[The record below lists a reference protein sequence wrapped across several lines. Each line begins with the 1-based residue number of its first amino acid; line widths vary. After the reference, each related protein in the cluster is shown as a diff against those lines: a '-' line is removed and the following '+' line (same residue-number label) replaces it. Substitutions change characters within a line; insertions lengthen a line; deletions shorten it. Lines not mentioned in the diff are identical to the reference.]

1 MLRPT
6 RGTWCTRLRR
16 PLPGFQLELGFGP
29 CTPCEGDRNLCWVDP
44 DWHPTA
50 PHLWWLAYSLET
62 VNPGFLPP
70 LRCHPTTEQAS
81 PGGGVAGSGL
91 FQLVHVQGNVAFL
104 DLVHLW
110 QLFLR
115 DLPLAAFGGH
125 SLPSDRRR
133 VLPTD
138 D

>member
-1 MLRPT
+1 MVLGVPAYGALSLDSSWSWALAPVRRARGTVTSVGWTRIGTRQRPT
-6 RGTWCTRLRR
+6 FGGWLTVWRL
-16 PLPGFQLELGFGP
+16 LI
-29 CTPCEGDRNLCWVDP
+29 
-44 DWHPTA
+44 
-50 PHLWWLAYSLET
+50 
-62 VNPGFLPP
+62 PGFLPP